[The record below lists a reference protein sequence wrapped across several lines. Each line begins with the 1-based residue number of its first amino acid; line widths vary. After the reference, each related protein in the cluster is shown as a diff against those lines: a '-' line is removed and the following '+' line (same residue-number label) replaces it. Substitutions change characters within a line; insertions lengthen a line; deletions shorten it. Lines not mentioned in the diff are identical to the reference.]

1 MLPGL
6 LHLRCACAVLAILS
20 YRLLFHTDRALSLG
34 ALCLALVCAA
44 SVGALLGDA
53 AALLPYT
60 PTFTTIHQSEQCAD
74 AADSNAYSNDLQ
86 NAEIMRDAVAALEW
100 LRDAWTNAAAP
111 SV

>member
-53 AALLPYT
+53 AALLPS
-60 PTFTTIHQSEQCAD
+60 PPIQQSEQCAD
-74 AADSNAYSNDLQ
+74 AESVVNPNNFQ

-100 LRDAWTNAAAP
+100 LRDAWTDAAAP